1 MSKIHVTDRDG
12 QEAAVDIHPDTTLM
26 QAITDAGYADLL
38 ALCGGMCACG
48 TCHVYVDEDQ
58 VNSLPAMGPDE
69 DELLGASGHR
79 QANSRL
85 SCQIRTSEDIAGL
98 RVTIAPED

>member
-1 MSKIHVTDRDG
+1 MSKILVTDRDG
-12 QEAAVDIHPDTTLM
+12 REGAVDIHPDTTLM

-48 TCHVYVDEDQ
+48 TCHVYVEEDQ
-58 VNSLPAMGPDE
+58 LDRLGEMGPDE
-69 DELLGASGHR
+69 HELLGASEHR
-79 QANSRL
+79 QPNSRL
-85 SCQIRTSEDIAGL
+85 SCQIRAHEDLAGL

>member
-1 MSKIHVTDRDG
+1 MVEMR
-12 QEAAVDIHPDTTLM
+12 PDTTLM

-48 TCHVYVDEDQ
+48 TCHVYVDESQLDRLAQ
-58 VNSLPAMGPDE
+58 LGQDE
-69 DELLGASGHR
+69 IEMLAASEHR
-79 QANSRL
+79 QPNSRL
-85 SCQIRTSEDIAGL
+85 SCQIRITEALAGL